1 MNEVWYKG
9 YKIMPATLQLVESGE
24 WTIALYI
31 GRDKGNEWVEQNFS
45 AANTYKT
52 REEAISHC
60 INFGKQII
68 DGQSKT
74 CTVDNL

>member
-9 YKIMPATLQLVESGE
+9 YKIMPATLQLVESSE
-24 WTIALYI
+24 WTINLSI
-31 GRDKGNEWVEQNFS
+31 GKDKGYEWAERQFS

-52 REEAISHC
+52 KEEAISHC

-68 DGQSKT
+68 DGQSKN
-74 CTVDNL
+74 CTVDDL